1 MAKKWPEKVVQ
12 RSFIKE
18 HSFVYRLQLG
28 ICMFLSIIS
37 EASKSLFIEI
47 LLISCTKQANLK
59 YATLYYIG
67 LFFSVP
73 NAAYPPM
80 HLSRRTAAMLQPPL
94 LKTTSWCE
102 KSFCSSCH
110 FSFVFRFSGGD
121 VKQPKNKGNQSR
133 YIFQCAGR
141 QVSFPTFFHLKLH
154 TILYVCS
161 SLA

>member
-1 MAKKWPEKVVQ
+1 M
-12 RSFIKE
+12 SFFLLHLNENKQPVHMRYHLFLHYGWFLHNLGKDFI
-18 HSFVYRLQLG
+18 RLYV
-28 ICMFLSIIS
+28 SINYLRKT

-133 YIFQCAGR
+133 YIF
-141 QVSFPTFFHLKLH
+141 
-154 TILYVCS
+154 
-161 SLA
+161 

>member
-1 MAKKWPEKVVQ
+1 MQRASMWLNLYGHQAVRLKNGFFRILEKTT
-12 RSFIKE
+12 SELICT
-18 HSFVYRLQLG
+18 RLYV
-28 ICMFLSIIS
+28 SINYLRKT

-80 HLSRRTAAMLQPPL
+80 HLSRRTAAMVQSPL

-133 YIFQCAGR
+133 YIF
-141 QVSFPTFFHLKLH
+141 
-154 TILYVCS
+154 
-161 SLA
+161 